1 MRHDDQCACVRCAAG
16 WCARMGFLELHKQF
30 SCVECRDP
38 ALQEALRALLSIK
51 PLMAALHRSYDE
63 LGVMRA
69 LVKKRMRA
77 LVVVLRETQDASSS
91 SCSLPSATSSVTP
104 ALEHC
109 IEYVRHHEH
118 ASDPDVRCWAS
129 ICAALHA
136 DVQARTLLL
145 RLSNTDDYDARLTS
159 FVLGTIDWIV
169 SECNRR
175 GFAVRPR

>member
-1 MRHDDQCACVRCAAG
+1 
-16 WCARMGFLELHKQF
+16 MGFLELHKEF

-38 ALQEALRALLSIK
+38 ALQEGLRAFLSIK

-77 LVVVLRETQDASSS
+77 LVVALRETQDASSS
-91 SCSLPSATSSVTP
+91 SLPSATSSVTP

-109 IEYVRHHEH
+109 IQYVRHHEH

-129 ICAALHA
+129 VCAALHA
-136 DVQARTLLL
+136 DAQARTLLL
-145 RLSNTDDYDARLTS
+145 RLSNTDDYDERLAS
-159 FVLGTIDWIV
+159 LVLSTLDWVV